1 MNEEPLNNQE
11 RAGHSWRR
19 YALMLV
25 MAIVLI
31 AGAVT
36 LWSAHV
42 LHMPHEHAKA
52 GQIIRI
58 APGMPATEIL
68 HRLREEGVLPSS
80 WVVTAWFRFK
90 AWTTTFKAGEY
101 AFTSPIT
108 PVAVIE
114 KLTRGEVYL
123 HSITFPEGLT
133 RFDVARLIERLNIP
147 EASQALQLTED
158 PHLIELIRD
167 LDPEATTLEGYLFP
181 DTYQYAA
188 NTTAR
193 QLIANMVKRFRQV
206 FTPEYRR
213 RAAELSLT
221 VRQVVTLAS
230 MIEREA
236 QLDEERPLIS
246 SVYHNRLRRG
256 MKLDCDPTVI
266 YAAMLAGEWTGRIHQ
281 SDLRRRSPYNTY
293 LYPGLPPGPIASPG
307 RASLEAALYP
317 ADTPYLFFV
326 LDPTRDDG
334 AHRFSVTA
342 KQHRAHVAQY
352 RLAERRRAKNR
363 RQ

>member
-1 MNEEPLNNQE
+1 MNEEPLNNRE
-11 RAGHSWRR
+11 RSDHSWRR
-19 YALMLV
+19 YALLLV
-25 MAIVLI
+25 MAVALTI
-31 AGAVT
+31 GAMA
-36 LWSAHV
+36 LWGYRI
-42 LHMPHEHAKA
+42 LHAPHEHAQA
-52 GQIIRI
+52 GQIVRI
-58 APGMPATEIL
+58 APGMSAAQIL
-68 HRLREEGVLPSS
+68 HRLREEGIVPSS
-80 WVVTAWFRFK
+80 WAVTVWFRFM

-101 AFTSPIT
+101 AFASPIT
-108 PVAVIE
+108 PAAVIE
-114 KLTRGEVYL
+114 KLARGEVYL
-123 HSITFPEGLT
+123 HSVTFPEGLT
-133 RFDVARLIERLNIP
+133 RFDVARVIERLNIP

-158 PHLIELIRD
+158 ARLIDLIRD

-188 NTTAR
+188 DTSAR
-193 QLIANMVKRFRQV
+193 QLIANMVKRFREV

-213 RAAELSLT
+213 RAAELGLT

-236 QLDEERPLIS
+236 RLDEERPLIA

-266 YAAMLAGEWTGRIHQ
+266 YAAMLAGAWTGRIRQ
-281 SDLRRRSPYNTY
+281 SDLRRQSPYNTY
-293 LYPGLPPGPIASPG
+293 LHPGLPPGPIASPG

-363 RQ
+363 Q